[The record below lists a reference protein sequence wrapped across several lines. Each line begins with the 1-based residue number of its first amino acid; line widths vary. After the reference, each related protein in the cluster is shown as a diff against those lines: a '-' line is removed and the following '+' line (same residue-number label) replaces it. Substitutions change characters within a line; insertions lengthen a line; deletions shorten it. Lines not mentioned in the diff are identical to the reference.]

1 LFHHLIKSA
10 PWPEPIGAD
19 AVKGMMAQHN
29 AHPTATQVLDLL
41 VETLARHSALSLNDE
56 RALRRL
62 HPLVRKVARGADIVR
77 QGDRPEIAVMV
88 VSGMLAR
95 YHTAPNGDRQYLSL
109 HIAGDLPDLQSLFLG
124 VMDHSVCALN
134 VAQIAAF
141 PHSQILALVK
151 RAPSAGLAFWRHTLI
166 DAAIFRQAI
175 TSIGKRSA
183 VARVAHLFC
192 EQFTRA
198 RAVGSL
204 SGWSCPF
211 PLSQTQIGQ
220 VVGLSL
226 PTIHR
231 ATQFLHKEHCAEVRS
246 GTLRILNWRRLC
258 KQADFDP
265 IYLHADLGE
274 RD

>member
-1 LFHHLIKSA
+1 
-10 PWPEPIGAD
+10 
-19 AVKGMMAQHN
+19 MAKRST
-29 AHPTATQVLDLL
+29 HPTATQVLDLL
-41 VETLARHSALSLNDE
+41 VETLARHSTISMHDE
-56 RALRRL
+56 RELRRM
-62 HPLVRKVARGADIVR
+62 HPRVSKVARGADIVR
-77 QGDRPEIAVMV
+77 QGDRPNVSIMV

-95 YHTAPNGDRQYLSL
+95 YHTAPNGDHQYLSL

-134 VAQIAAF
+134 DAQVATF

-151 RAPSAGLAFWRHTLI
+151 RAPSASLALWRHSLI

-175 TSIGKRSA
+175 TSKGGSA

-198 RAVGSL
+198 RAVGTV

-231 ATQFLHKEHCAEVRS
+231 ATQSLRKEHCAEVQS
-246 GTLRILNWRRLC
+246 GTLRILNWQRLC
-258 KQADFDP
+258 KQAHFDP
-265 IYLHADLGE
+265 IYLHADLAE